1 MSKRKSGN
9 FPHSYSE
16 RNLRSARNNL
26 KTYISNIEP
35 ENTYGDLLKILAES
49 PNHQNVWEGETGMM
63 EHIQPLFP
71 MPQRMSVLIDQQ
83 KTLNMCRPTTYSI
96 GQNLTKAANLLEK
109 RNYDVND
116 QSPLGQTSSMTFDQR
131 NNFIDGDQI
140 LPSGNL
146 RLVPDNSDDPSL
158 QSTSIASNCI
168 SSIVTDIEIS
178 DEAETEDSDACHD
191 IVIKRTKT
199 LNSTKKGKARKKRIN
214 FSNPSGSNL
223 NLGRQFVVDM
233 VRKDKTKA
241 SDLYVAKIEEWAGIV
256 SDIQNI
262 SDELKKL
269 LTPEFQICEQYP
281 ETVYKTWRQVCFLI
295 ECLHADME
303 MERMALKPE
312 NQRILFHF
320 PSDLRKY
327 ISKSTAMRI
336 SKKFLQIKSAMRS
349 QVKDLKKLHNA
360 NINLFRAYNKAKGDN
375 QFHIKMPVLLLLNQ
389 QHRYLELQ
397 QGKPLIS
404 PMTPGLTAGV
414 YAKEG
419 SVHERFSRWLTQ
431 ISELAEEAVPVAAFS
446 DSGKSSFVL
455 SKPEHCHINVS
466 HSGAGSEAVHSLS
479 CAQICKSHVITKL
492 VCPNNA
498 KAVTE
503 NSLPHIAIQKQNDK
517 GCQSVKNQLVAHQ
530 ANEVHADAAA
540 LFSMKFTEWEAIERD
555 IAIRF
560 QDTRKKLF
568 SCKNESKEFAFED
581 LKTLSELCYRI
592 EKFHYE
598 MELERITL
606 RPETTKKEWLFSDLI
621 TSKLGA
627 RASLSFNK
635 RYSKIKRGF
644 NQSVR
649 SYSKFIKQYFNDGIN
664 QYNERTNT
672 DELKIRKPQT
682 LCLSAQNGLSKIL
695 KVQTFRDLVN
705 SVSAGEEAVVLNKFA
720 FVPTSHSLDLSLCSI
735 TKYDETSLKNCGRD
749 GPSFCTEFQN
759 IYHDW
764 RSQALELE
772 HSLKEADVVLNL
784 RGAESILTTR
794 TEVACQAL
802 FNACVSLQSL
812 NTKYV
817 CAKLSQRP
825 HNRSATWRFSKP
837 LCEIIGFDARKKLSF
852 QFNCLYRLLKRVG
865 KTCCGIGEESKSLI
879 QLYNK
884 QVEEAQIVQ
893 LPMSLS
899 EISDEVRDLLCKG
912 CIPETPLEKMSYLS
926 EKTLDCNVLH
936 HKAASSNIP
945 LSNDCPNDEGILP
958 SVASANNQVSKNFG
972 INLSSDFVTTCNQ
985 QTQNKNLPNHE
996 IFAHSVINEKQ
1007 SDQLSVAFQD
1017 LPRPDTIE
1025 NVGHCECG
1033 CHGTPLLNSVEMTM
1047 EVHGGAPGNELSWL
1061 QHDIKQLQNSLSE
1074 AEAQLNSRETPQHK
1088 TYKLIVDISATL
1100 PYLRTRLN
1108 RERGQ
1113 TFKHGCSDLSNSV
1126 GKESREVNC
1135 AQNVG
1140 DTTDF
1145 LTVHESLASLYE
1157 DLHRIFLE
1165 EREVILDIFP
1175 HAEDFKN
1182 KRGELIQFFAPLKIN
1197 KYKLSKNHIRK
1208 MKRAARIAAEKASR
1222 PPDVIVKEQELESY
1236 QRLCSA
1242 LNLLKKVRGYLSHV
1256 TICVFK
1262 SGGVAK
1268 FEALKDSQKRMTN
1281 LFRNLEL
1288 CSRKLSPESS
1298 LHLRDF
1304 QMGEIPKHLHAAF
1317 KTFPGDGA
1325 GVNAQA
1331 QVVLQR
1337 CYTSFQIIMKK
1348 FSPEFVENLGIQF
1361 SLE

>member
-281 ETVYKTWRQVCFLI
+281 ETVYKTWRQ
-295 ECLHADME
+295 
-303 MERMALKPE
+303 
-312 NQRILFHF
+312 
-320 PSDLRKY
+320 
-327 ISKSTAMRI
+327 
-336 SKKFLQIKSAMRS
+336 
-349 QVKDLKKLHNA
+349 
-360 NINLFRAYNKAKGDN
+360 
-375 QFHIKMPVLLLLNQ
+375 
-389 QHRYLELQ
+389 HRYLELQ

-466 HSGAGSEAVHSLS
+466 HS
-479 CAQICKSHVITKL
+479 
-492 VCPNNA
+492 
-498 KAVTE
+498 
-503 NSLPHIAIQKQNDK
+503 
-517 GCQSVKNQLVAHQ
+517 
-530 ANEVHADAAA
+530 
-540 LFSMKFTEWEAIERD
+540 
-555 IAIRF
+555 
-560 QDTRKKLF
+560 
-568 SCKNESKEFAFED
+568 
-581 LKTLSELCYRI
+581 
-592 EKFHYE
+592 
-598 MELERITL
+598 
-606 RPETTKKEWLFSDLI
+606 
-621 TSKLGA
+621 
-627 RASLSFNK
+627 
-635 RYSKIKRGF
+635 
-644 NQSVR
+644 
-649 SYSKFIKQYFNDGIN
+649 
-664 QYNERTNT
+664 
-672 DELKIRKPQT
+672 
-682 LCLSAQNGLSKIL
+682 
-695 KVQTFRDLVN
+695 
-705 SVSAGEEAVVLNKFA
+705 GEEAVVLNKFA